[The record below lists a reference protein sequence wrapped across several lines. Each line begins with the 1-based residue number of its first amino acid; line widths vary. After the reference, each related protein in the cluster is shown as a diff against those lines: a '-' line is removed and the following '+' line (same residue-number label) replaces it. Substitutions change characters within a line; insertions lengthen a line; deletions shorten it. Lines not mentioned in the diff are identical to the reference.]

1 MKRLQFKNIVA
12 DNKNLIYN
20 QALYFTANRE
30 DAEDITQE
38 VLIKLW
44 HNMDKIKRN
53 SLKAWVLKVTRN
65 LSIDYSRRRKE
76 QPLENKND
84 LLIDLQAN
92 PEKEAINADLME
104 KIMRVINQLPEK
116 MRSIVI
122 MRDIQDLKYR
132 VIAETMK
139 LPLNSVK
146 VYLHRGRKL
155 LLKNL
160 SNYL

>member
-1 MKRLQFKNIVA
+1 
-12 DNKNLIYN
+12 
-20 QALYFTANRE
+20 
-30 DAEDITQE
+30 
-38 VLIKLW
+38 
-44 HNMDKIKRN
+44 MDKIKRN